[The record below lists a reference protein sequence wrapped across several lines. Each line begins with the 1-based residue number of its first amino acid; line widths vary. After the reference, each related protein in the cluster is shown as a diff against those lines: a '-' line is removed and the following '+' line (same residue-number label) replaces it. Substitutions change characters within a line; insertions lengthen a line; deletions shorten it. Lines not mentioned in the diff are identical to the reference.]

1 MRDRESRIRNW
12 VSRELLVPCNWS
24 ADSEPFVSHLI
35 GTDRAFGIFFPEFFL
50 PRELYSRPFAEQIAR
65 MHVAARIVLIADDAL
80 RDGDYSR
87 FPRPEVQELHSGA
100 VSLFTECLRKTGIDA
115 NRCDKTIHHH
125 RTKTDRAYA
134 MSAPTP
140 PELAHTR
147 NRCSWFYAAFDAL
160 AQTARPTSLAATK
173 RCFTLALYVLQLAD
187 DYADYDQ
194 DTACGSPYNVMT
206 LGGSIGQINSK
217 DRQWLQGYAAYAIS
231 RLCRRIM
238 AVTPIETPI
247 HNWARAIQGLIA
259 IPDETAAILSKCPLA
274 GLGHRTNFVSPVAC
288 GPLRALPFADV
299 MFCTMNG
306 VVLNAESVNV
316 YASLRALSSARSLGF
331 STVKDSYS

>member
-12 VSRELLVPCNWS
+12 ANRELLVPCHWS

-50 PRELYSRPFAEQIAR
+50 PRDLYSRPSAEQIAR
-65 MHVAARIVLIADDAL
+65 THVAARIVLIADDAV

-87 FPRPEVQELHSGA
+87 FPRPDIQELRSGA
-100 VSLFTECLRKTGIDA
+100 VSLFGECLRKSGIGA
-115 NRCDKTIHHH
+115 NQCANIIRRHQV
-125 RTKTDRAYA
+125 RTDRVYA
-134 MSAPTP
+134 MAAPTP

-160 AQTARPTSLAATK
+160 TQTARPSTLAAAK
-173 RCFTLALYVLQLAD
+173 RCFTLALYILQLAD

-194 DTACGSPYNVMT
+194 DVASGSPYNVMT
-206 LGGSIGQINSK
+206 LGGSVGQVDSR

-238 AVTPIETPI
+238 AVAPIETPM
-247 HNWARAIQGLIA
+247 HNWARAIQSLIA
-259 IPDETAAILSKCPLA
+259 IPDETAVILSKCPLA
-274 GLGHRTNFVSPVAC
+274 GLGHHTRFVPPIACSHWRT
-288 GPLRALPFADV
+288 LPFSDV
-299 MFCTMNG
+299 TFCTMNG
-306 VVLNAESVNV
+306 VCLSAESVNA
-316 YASLRALSSARSLGF
+316 YASLRALSSSHSFGF
-331 STVKDSYS
+331 ITIQDSGP